1 MCGVGADVCGI
12 LPAAL
17 ALFAGGMCS
26 SNTQTLNS
34 GSGTTL
40 ALDQFHMGNDH
51 QVSQLIHGNAV
62 QQVIDGIIAVQGN
75 GSFQRST
82 DGLFCTGLLQHL
94 LDLVTDSNE
103 LCPLGLEGIVCS
115 VLACLGHCSNTTYL
129 FMPSVLGRKSQI
141 SWLVKQRMGA
151 MILSRATRILYMVV

>member
-17 ALFAGGMCS
+17 ALFAGSMCS
-26 SNTQTLNS
+26 SNAQTLNS
-34 GSGTTL
+34 GGRTTL
-40 ALDQFHMGNDH
+40 ALDQLHMGDDH

-115 VLACLGHCSNTTYL
+115 VLACLGHCLEHN
-129 FMPSVLGRKSQI
+129 VLVHAFGLGQEVPD
-141 SWLVKQRMGA
+141 LLAGEAEDGGQ
-151 MILSRATRILYMVV
+151 